1 MATATATRRFYHPMQ
16 RDAATFLKTASET
29 NGEYTLVE
37 VELAPHGSND
47 LHYHT
52 EFTEEFEVREG
63 QLNVHCGGEELVLKP
78 GEKALVPINVNHRFY
93 SMSDQPARFLVTLR
107 PGHAGFEKTIQIAYG
122 LASDGK
128 TSPDGTPKGLLTLA
142 LILKMSGTRI
152 PGFFKM
158 IEPFF
163 GGLAGL
169 ARQRGIE
176 RALEQEY
183 VQLR

>member
-1 MATATATRRFYHPMQ
+1 MDTATRRFYHPIQ

-37 VELAPHGSND
+37 VELAPHGGNG

-52 EFTEEFEVREG
+52 EFTEQFEVLEG
-63 QLNVHCGGEELVLKP
+63 QLNIQCGDEELVLKQ
-78 GEKALVPINVNHRFY
+78 GEKALVPLNVNHRFY
-93 SMSDQPARFLVTLR
+93 STSDEPARFLVTLR

-128 TSPDGTPKGLLTLA
+128 TSSDGTPKGLLTLA
-142 LILKMSGTRI
+142 LILKLSGTRL
-152 PGFFKM
+152 PGLFKVIELFF
-158 IEPFF
+158 EV
-163 GGLAGL
+163 LAGV
-169 ARQRGIE
+169 ARRRGIQ

-183 VQLR
+183 VVMR